1 MLARALFLSLSLGA
15 SLVPALGPMRHRDM
29 VEPVRLL
36 SVCVSSDGGPE
47 RCASRLVLLFIL
59 STVRGGSSTSRMAV
73 ATAGSSLFSS
83 LTPSTSA
90 MHSFGAWAASHW
102 PSSDCCLET
111 ERWSR
116 CWLPLVW
123 QCMLELTL
131 VLLSSGLL

>member
-15 SLVPALGPMRHRDM
+15 SLVPALGPRRHRDM

-59 STVRGGSSTSRMAV
+59 SIVSGGSSTSRMAV
-73 ATAGSSLFSS
+73 VAAGSSLFSS
-83 LTPSTSA
+83 FTPSTSA
-90 MHSFGAWAASHW
+90 MHSLGAWASHC
-102 PSSDCCLET
+102 PSSEGCLET